1 MVDDLDKG
9 KVVLMKY
16 KTVKEIELIKDLNDF
31 VSDNVLDDSDQIN
44 IPISS

>member
-9 KVVLMKY
+9 KVLKY